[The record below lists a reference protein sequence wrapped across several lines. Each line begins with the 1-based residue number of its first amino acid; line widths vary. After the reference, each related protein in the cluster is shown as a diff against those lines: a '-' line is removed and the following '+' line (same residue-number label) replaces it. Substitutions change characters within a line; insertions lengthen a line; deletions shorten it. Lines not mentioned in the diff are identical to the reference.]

1 MLLEVLL
8 TLSKYLSFLSSFAF
22 VGLLL
27 AMSLLTV
34 NTEGNF
40 SANSLALRR
49 KASLIGLI
57 WFFSSFSYIIATL
70 ADILG
75 VSFTD
80 ALDITT
86 VRSFVSQILIGRYL
100 LAQTLA
106 AFIVGYLIL
115 RPSAITITTEFPL
128 IEEGNEIVVT
138 DPNGKRVDTG
148 ILTVLGTDAVAEMK
162 PLETSGLYKVTYLLL
177 AEADI
182 PLEGSY
188 TFTYSAV
195 VISTPSA
202 SATPQPS
209 ASATSEPV
217 GSNFGTNLFVIFLLG
232 LSILVL
238 IGMGAYAR
246 KIFKEK

>member
-1 MLLEVLL
+1 VKSSRKAILATALLL
-8 TLSKYLSFLSSFAF
+8 TLLFAP
-22 VGLLL
+22 V
-27 AMSLLTV
+27 AQA
-34 NTEGNF
+34 NTLVATSPIAG
-40 SANSLALRR
+40 STL
-49 KASLIGLI
+49 KAG
-57 WFFSSFSYIIATL
+57 
-70 ADILG
+70 
-75 VSFTD
+75 
-80 ALDITT
+80 
-86 VRSFVSQILIGRYL
+86 
-100 LAQTLA
+100 
-106 AFIVGYLIL
+106 
-115 RPSAITITTEFPL
+115 PSAVTITTEFPL

-182 PLEGSY
+182 PLEGSF
-188 TFTYSAV
+188 TFTYSAI

-202 SATPQPS
+202 SAAPQPS

-238 IGMGAYAR
+238 VGMGAYAR
-246 KIFKEK
+246 KIFKER

>member
-1 MLLEVLL
+1 MKSSGKAILVTAALITFLFTPSAQAN
-8 TLSKYLSFLSSFAF
+8 TLVATSPIAGSTL
-22 VGLLL
+22 
-27 AMSLLTV
+27 
-34 NTEGNF
+34 
-40 SANSLALRR
+40 
-49 KASLIGLI
+49 KAG
-57 WFFSSFSYIIATL
+57 
-70 ADILG
+70 
-75 VSFTD
+75 
-80 ALDITT
+80 
-86 VRSFVSQILIGRYL
+86 
-100 LAQTLA
+100 
-106 AFIVGYLIL
+106 
-115 RPSAITITTEFPL
+115 PSAITISTEFPL

-162 PLETSGLYKVTYLLL
+162 PLEASGLYRVSYLLL
-177 AEADI
+177 SEADI
-182 PLEGSY
+182 PLEGFY

-195 VISTPSA
+195 VLTTPSA

-209 ASATSEPV
+209 ASATAEPV

>member
-1 MLLEVLL
+1 M
-8 TLSKYLSFLSSFAF
+8 KSS
-22 VGLLL
+22 
-27 AMSLLTV
+27 
-34 NTEGNF
+34 
-40 SANSLALRR
+40 R
-49 KASLIGLI
+49 KAILATAALIAFLY
-57 WFFSSFSYIIATL
+57 SPAAQANTLVATSPIAGSTL
-70 ADILG
+70 KAG
-75 VSFTD
+75 
-80 ALDITT
+80 
-86 VRSFVSQILIGRYL
+86 
-100 LAQTLA
+100 
-106 AFIVGYLIL
+106 
-115 RPSAITITTEFPL
+115 PSAITITTEFPL

-182 PLEGSY
+182 PLEGSF
-188 TFTYSAV
+188 TFTYSAI

-202 SATPQPS
+202 SAAPQPS

-238 IGMGAYAR
+238 VGMGAYAR
-246 KIFKEK
+246 KIFKER

>member
-1 MLLEVLL
+1 M
-8 TLSKYLSFLSSFAF
+8 KSS
-22 VGLLL
+22 G
-27 AMSLLTV
+27 
-34 NTEGNF
+34 
-40 SANSLALRR
+40 
-49 KASLIGLI
+49 KA
-57 WFFSSFSYIIATL
+57 
-70 ADILG
+70 
-75 VSFTD
+75 
-80 ALDITT
+80 
-86 VRSFVSQILIGRYL
+86 ILISAAL
-100 LAQTLA
+100 ITFLFAPAAQANTLVA
-106 AFIVGYLIL
+106 TSPIAGSTLKAG
-115 RPSAITITTEFPL
+115 PSAITITTEFPL
-128 IEEGNEIVVT
+128 LDEGNEIVVT

-162 PLETSGLYKVTYLLL
+162 PLETSGLYKVSYLLL

-202 SATPQPS
+202 SVAPQPS

-246 KIFKEK
+246 KIFKER

>member
-1 MLLEVLL
+1 MKSSGKAILVSAALITFLFAPAAQAN
-8 TLSKYLSFLSSFAF
+8 TL
-22 VGLLL
+22 V
-27 AMSLLTV
+27 
-34 NTEGNF
+34 
-40 SANSLALRR
+40 
-49 KASLIGLI
+49 
-57 WFFSSFSYIIATL
+57 AT
-70 ADILG
+70 
-75 VSFTD
+75 SP
-80 ALDITT
+80 
-86 VRSFVSQILIGRYL
+86 
-100 LAQTLA
+100 
-106 AFIVGYLIL
+106 IVGSTLKAG
-115 RPSAITITTEFPL
+115 PSAITITTEFPL
-128 IEEGNEIVVT
+128 IDEGNEIVVT

-162 PLETSGLYKVTYLLL
+162 PLETSGLYKVSYLLL

-202 SATPQPS
+202 SAAPQPS

-246 KIFKEK
+246 KIFKER

>member
-1 MLLEVLL
+1 M
-8 TLSKYLSFLSSFAF
+8 KSS
-22 VGLLL
+22 G
-27 AMSLLTV
+27 
-34 NTEGNF
+34 
-40 SANSLALRR
+40 
-49 KASLIGLI
+49 KA
-57 WFFSSFSYIIATL
+57 
-70 ADILG
+70 
-75 VSFTD
+75 
-80 ALDITT
+80 
-86 VRSFVSQILIGRYL
+86 ILITAAL
-100 LAQTLA
+100 ITILFSPAAQANTLVA
-106 AFIVGYLIL
+106 TSPIAGSTLKAG
-115 RPSAITITTEFPL
+115 PSAITISTEFPL

-162 PLETSGLYKVTYLLL
+162 PLETSGLYKVSYLLL
-177 AEADI
+177 SEADI
-182 PLEGSY
+182 PLEGFY

-195 VISTPSA
+195 VLTTPSA

-209 ASATSEPV
+209 ASATAEPV